1 MKRTALVAATV
12 AAGLL
17 LSGCASDK
25 KAESSAELTLP
36 STTAPA
42 PSSSAA
48 PTTPA
53 KNARGNIVKAM
64 GEEGGFT
71 SSVHPGKDLLTFAVD
86 SITVDPQC
94 TADYTEPAENGHFVA
109 LAMRLATS
117 PDMAEEPDLSY
128 FTVNPNDFSFVGADG
143 LTVSN
148 LATMAA
154 YSCVDEG
161 QMLTS
166 NALAPGSQ
174 YAGSVVLDVPAT
186 SGAVIYHPMGN
197 PSGWEWS
204 F

>member
-1 MKRTALVAATV
+1 MKRSALVAATFVV
-12 AAGLL
+12 ALMLAA
-17 LSGCASDK
+17 CAADK
-25 KAESSAELTLP
+25 QADSTGKLALPSTAAAAP
-36 STTAPA
+36 STTA
-42 PSSSAA
+42 A
-48 PTTPA
+48 PTSDR
-53 KNARGNIVKAM
+53 NARGNIVKAM
-64 GEEGGFT
+64 GEEAGFL
-71 SSVHPGKDLLTFAVD
+71 SRSDPSKDLLTFAVD
-86 SITVDPQC
+86 SVTVDPPC
-94 TADYTEPAENGHFVA
+94 TADYTQPTENGHFVA

-154 YSCVDEG
+154 YSCIDQG

-174 YAGSVVLDVPAT
+174 YAGTVVLDVPAT
-186 SGAVIYHPMGN
+186 TGVVIYHPMGN